1 MKFGGMIK
9 KEISYENFKKEIVNT
24 LEKNK
29 TWVLS
34 TSLNDEV
41 SSRSMSIINEDLTIY
56 FQTNECYLKDNQM
69 KHNPKVA
76 LCNSNIS
83 IEGIAEP
90 IGNWLDEKNNNLLEL
105 YKKNHLGSFEYYGL
119 LDGQVVYKIT
129 PKVIK
134 VWKYVDKK
142 PLREIGYV
150 DEKVAYELD
159 FM

>member
-1 MKFGGMIK
+1 MKRVVSF
-9 KEISYENFKKEIVNT
+9 ENFKIEIVSI

-69 KHNPKVA
+69 KYNPKVS
-76 LCNSNIS
+76 LCYSNIP
-83 IEGIAEP
+83 IEGIAEH

-119 LDGQVVYKIT
+119 LEGQVVYKIT

>member
-1 MKFGGMIK
+1 MKRVVSF
-9 KEISYENFKKEIVNT
+9 ENFKIEIVSI

-69 KHNPKVA
+69 KYNPKVS
-76 LCNSNIS
+76 LFYSNIS
-83 IEGIAEP
+83 IEGIAEH

-119 LDGQVVYKIT
+119 LEGQVVYKIT

>member
-1 MKFGGMIK
+1 MK
-9 KEISYENFKKEIVNT
+9 KEISYESFKKEIISI

-41 SSRSMSIINEDLTIY
+41 TSRSMSIINENLIIY
-56 FQTNECYLKDNQM
+56 FQTNECYVKDNQM

-76 LCNSNIS
+76 LCYSNIS
-83 IEGIAEP
+83 VEGIAEP
-90 IGNWLDEKNNNLLEL
+90 IGNWLDEKNKDLLEL
-105 YKKNHLGSFEYYGL
+105 YKKHHLGSFEYYGL
-119 LDGQVVYKIT
+119 LEGQIVYKIT

-142 PLREIGYV
+142 PLREIAFIE
-150 DEKVAYELD
+150 EKQAFEMD